1 MYYFFSE
8 AVPGA
13 LLVLSASFIHNPLV
27 ISVILGILAGV
38 FTDRTIPLATAIFI
52 KSGRHGKDLLKKD
65 QPIIAE
71 SIGAV
76 VGVAYF
82 VAMFLFIPVPFLD
95 WFIRDTYSNSS
106 DHRPFPHDRLA
117 QFLGGLLALFSMLF
131 LGFADDVLDIR
142 WRVKIWFPF
151 IASMPLLMVYI
162 ITYGKTDV
170 LIPIPLRFFFPTET
184 IHLALTV
191 FSTNSINIMAGI
203 NGIEGVQSLI
213 IAISLSI
220 NDLLQ
225 LYINPART
233 EAHLNSLYFL
243 IPFIGVTVGYLRHN
257 WYPAKA
263 FGGDTYAYFAGMIFA
278 VVGALSNLSKTV
290 LLFMT
295 PQIFNFLYSCPQLFH
310 FVDCPRHRMP
320 EFDVKTGMVKSR
332 RFSLKNSK
340 FLGRLMVRF
349 LEMVGLA
356 DIRRD
361 PSGAML
367 DCNNLTI
374 MSIILV
380 RFGPMSERNLAVCV
394 VLVQVISSL
403 IAFTIRYGLVHIVYN

>member
-38 FTDRTIPLATAIFI
+38 
-52 KSGRHGKDLLKKD
+52 
-65 QPIIAE
+65 AE

-278 VVGALSNLSKTV
+278 VVAVSFCRLSQTSNARIRCQDRYGK
-290 LLFMT
+290 
-295 PQIFNFLYSCPQLFH
+295 
-310 FVDCPRHRMP
+310 
-320 EFDVKTGMVKSR
+320 VKTL
-332 RFSLKNSK
+332 FLKNSK

>member
-142 WRVKIWFPF
+142 WRVKIWVSIYCFYATTNG
-151 IASMPLLMVYI
+151 ASYI
-162 ITYGKTDV
+162 MSTSS
-170 LIPIPLRFFFPTET
+170 
-184 IHLALTV
+184 ALTV